1 MAFTVTYNGNGS
13 TGGSVPVDSTA
24 YASGAQVTVMGNTGG
39 LAKAGAALGFWNTA
53 ADGTGK
59 EFDPGNTFTI
69 SSNVTLYAQWYVT
82 DGLSNGGVTTH
93 YTFSYHENLKGPA
106 GPEPARLNSVIQACE
121 TDYTLMSR
129 WFGSTGVT
137 GMKVQVTPRSNGA
150 HWFGSNSSSTVRLY
164 PGGAS
169 YTNDPVYLRYLM
181 VSEVT
186 EIFMMNQAAGWFQGG
201 DEGSKGEGLSRF
213 LGARFLDVNGFAE
226 LQLRTDY
233 GTARLWLNSPRDDF
247 VNNAP
252 DDAGYDKVNGCTALF
267 IWYLFAQLGFSETQI
282 VGAASA
288 TLAAVYRKLTGDT
301 GDPFPFFKSL
311 LDFYYPST
319 SSSAIAGPNPDN
331 PWPLTFTS
339 FWVDKSTFGRDEV
352 TDATTPPGNGSFP
365 NSLWLVVE
373 GLNQQALLGP
383 ATITL
388 SGGATTFHQ
397 MRIVPDQG
405 GAEYQFPSQ
414 PLVPQRVRFPYD
426 VDFNVSDLAFFP
438 MPNGTPITL
447 ELDGAFALGGNTARA
462 ATILELTGGA
472 DPYFTNVN
480 PALGNVSY
488 LSQDLR
494 VFTATPAVNSHP
506 VPGGPAFGTDSVA
519 GAYAYIQALIN
530 TLNASY
536 GNPAGVDP
544 FDPAS
549 NVIPG
554 QAGALTGDSS
564 VTPFSDSHANYNFAV
579 ARVRLRGGQGYSASG
594 VKVFFRLWAT
604 QTTDTDYEPGTTYL
618 SHNDASGL
626 PTWPLAPSA
635 SQTVPMFATS
645 SSPDLA
651 DPNNLEYGAA
661 GINNQRITVAAGD
674 GQWAYFG
681 CFLDVYDLANV
692 VNGAPIQSLL
702 TGTHH
707 CLVAQVAYDPAP
719 IINANGV
726 TASPGTS
733 DKLAQRNLQVTHS
746 DNPGSAATH
755 LIPQTF
761 DLRPTADIGPPA
773 GTLATY
779 PDELMIDWGN
789 TPVTSTASIYWP
801 QVLAAEVI
809 AIASA
814 LYSSHQFSAADPHT
828 IQCPV
833 TGGVTYLPIPQGTG
847 QSLAGLLTV
856 DLPPT
861 VVAGQEFDVVL
872 RRVSSR
878 QPIQLQLADG
888 QPGEAGRPADAAPP
902 AGSRRRRTEGQL
914 DTPIARRH
922 HVPQETNW
930 RYVTGSF
937 QVKIPVSKAT
947 TILPAERDTLAI
959 FKWRLLQT
967 SPASRWYPV
976 LQRYVDLVAAR
987 VAGLGGDPG
996 AIAPSPDGAPQPS
1009 PGKPSRTTTGRV
1021 LEVRYDC
1028 AGHIDAFV
1036 LGTCCGRTE
1045 FRASEP
1051 GLGRILLQAM
1061 RHGLRVTVTTCPDEP
1076 RHIESLSVGP

>member
-24 YASGAQVTVMGNTGG
+24 YANGAQVTVQGNSGS
-39 LAKAGAALGFWNTA
+39 LAKAGATFGFWNTA
-53 ADGTGK
+53 ADGTGT
-59 EFDPGNTFTI
+59 EYDPGDKFAIT
-69 SSNVTLYAQWYVT
+69 SNVTLYAQWYVT

-93 YTFSYHENLKGPA
+93 YTFSYNENLKSPA

-121 TDYTLMSR
+121 TDYDLMSG

-150 HWFGSNSSSTVRLY
+150 HWFGGSGSSTVRLY

-169 YTNDPVYLRYLM
+169 YTDDPVYLRYLM
-181 VSEVT
+181 VSEIT
-186 EIFMMNQAAGWFQGG
+186 EIFMLNQNAGWFQGG

-233 GTARLWLNSPRDDF
+233 GTARLWLNSPRGDY

-252 DDAGYDKVNGCTALF
+252 DDNGYDAVNGCTALF
-267 IWYLFAQLGFSETQI
+267 IWYLFTQFGFSETQI
-282 VGAASA
+282 VAAAAS
-288 TLAAVYRKLTGDT
+288 TLAGVYRNLTGDP
-301 GDPFPFFKSL
+301 GDPFPFFKNL

-319 SSSAIAGPNPDN
+319 TSSAIAGPNPDN
-331 PWPLTFTS
+331 PWPLTLAS

-352 TDATTPPGNGSFP
+352 TDATTPPNNGSFP
-365 NSLWLVVE
+365 NSLWLVVD
-373 GLNQQALLGP
+373 GLNRQVLGA
-383 ATITL
+383 ATPTL
-388 SGGATTFHQ
+388 SGSATTFHH
-397 MRIVPDQG
+397 MGVPSDPV
-405 GAEYQFPSQ
+405 GAEYEFPTK
-414 PLVPQRVRFPYD
+414 PLLPQRVRFPYD
-426 VDFNVSDLAFFP
+426 VDFTAGDLAFFP
-438 MPNGTPITL
+438 APGAAPITL
-447 ELDGAFALGGNTARA
+447 ELDGAFTLGGNTASA
-462 ATILELTGGA
+462 STILELTGGA

-506 VPGGPAFGTDSVA
+506 VPGGPTFGTDSVA
-519 GAYAYIQALIN
+519 GAYAYIQALIDSLN
-530 TLNASY
+530 TDY

-554 QAGALTGDSS
+554 QTGALTGDSS
-564 VTPFSDSHANYNFAV
+564 VTPHSGSHANYNFAV
-579 ARVRLRGGQGYSASG
+579 ARVRLRGGQGDTAAG

-604 QTTDTDYEPGTTYL
+604 QTADTDYDPATTYL

-626 PTWPLAPSA
+626 PAWPLAPSA

-645 SSPDLA
+645 SSPNLA
-651 DPNNLEYGAA
+651 DPNNPEYGTA
-661 GINNQRITVAAGD
+661 GINNRTVTIATGD
-674 GQWAYFG
+674 AQWAYFG
-681 CFLDVYDLANV
+681 CFLDVYDPANI
-692 VNGAPIQSLL
+692 VNGAQIQSLL

-707 CLVAQVAYDPAP
+707 CLVAQIAYDPAP
-719 IINANGV
+719 IINANGI

-733 DKLAQRNLQVTHS
+733 DKLAQRNLQITAS
-746 DNPGSAATH
+746 DNPGAAATR

-761 DLRPTADIGPPA
+761 DLRPTANIGPPA
-773 GTLATY
+773 GVLASY

-789 TPVTSTASIYWP
+789 TPANSTASIYWP
-801 QVLAAEVI
+801 QVLAVDVI
-809 AIASA
+809 ATASA
-814 LYSSHQFSAADPHT
+814 LYSSHQLTASDPHT

-833 TGGVTYLPIPQGTG
+833 TAGVTYVPIPQGSG

-856 DLPPT
+856 DLPSA

-872 RRVSSR
+872 RRVRSR
-878 QPIQLQLADG
+878 QPIQLQLAAEEPD
-888 QPGEAGRPADAAPP
+888 EAEPPAAP
-902 AGSRRRRTEGQL
+902 ARRARSRGRRTEGQL
-914 DTPIARRH
+914 DTPIAMKH

-930 RYVTGSF
+930 RYVTGAF
-937 QVKIPVSKAT
+937 QVKIPVSKAPA
-947 TILPAERDTLAI
+947 ILPQERDTLAI

-967 SPASRWYPV
+967 SPTSRWYPV
-976 LQRYVDLVAAR
+976 LQRYVDLVSAR

-996 AIAPSPDGAPQPS
+996 EIVPSPDGAPQPTRE
-1009 PGKPSRTTTGRV
+1009 KPSRTTVGRV

-1028 AGHIDAFV
+1028 AGRMDAFV
-1036 LGTCCGRTE
+1036 LGDCCEHAE

-1051 GLGRILLQAM
+1051 GLSRILLQAM
-1061 RHGLRVTVTTCPDEP
+1061 RHRLRVTVTTCPDEP
-1076 RHIESLSVGP
+1076 HHVESVSVCP

>member
-24 YASGAQVTVMGNTGG
+24 YANGAQVTVEGNSGS
-39 LAKAGAALGFWNTA
+39 LAKAGATFGFWNTA
-53 ADGTGK
+53 ADGTGT
-59 EFDPGNTFTI
+59 EYDPGNKFAIT
-69 SSNVTLYAQWYVT
+69 SNVTLYAQWYLT

-93 YTFSYHENLKGPA
+93 YTFSYNENLKSPA
-106 GPEPARLNSVIQACE
+106 GPEPARLNSVMQACE
-121 TDYTLMSR
+121 TDYGLTSG

-150 HWFGSNSSSTVRLY
+150 HWFGSSGSSTVRLY

-169 YTNDPVYLRYLM
+169 YTDDPVYLRYLM
-181 VSEVT
+181 VSEIT
-186 EIFMMNQAAGWFQGG
+186 EIFMMNQNAGWFQGG

-213 LGARFLDVNGFAE
+213 LGARFLDVSGFAE
-226 LQLRTDY
+226 LPLRSDY
-233 GTARLWLNSPRDDF
+233 GTARLWLNSPRGDY

-252 DDAGYDKVNGCTALF
+252 DDNGYDAVNGCTALF
-267 IWYLFAQLGFSETQI
+267 IWYLFTQLGFSETQI
-282 VGAASA
+282 VAAAAS
-288 TLAAVYRKLTGDT
+288 TLAGVYRNLTGDS
-301 GDPFPFFKSL
+301 GDPFPFFKNL

-319 SSSAIAGPNPDN
+319 TSSAIAGPNPDN
-331 PWPLTFTS
+331 PWPLTFAS

-352 TDATTPPGNGSFP
+352 TDATTPPSTGAFP
-365 NSLWLVVE
+365 NSLWLVVD
-373 GLNQQALLGP
+373 GLNRQVLGA
-383 ATITL
+383 ATPIL
-388 SGGATTFHQ
+388 SGSATAFHH
-397 MRIVPDQG
+397 MTVPPDPA
-405 GAEYQFPSQ
+405 GAEYEFPAK
-414 PLVPQRVRFPYD
+414 PLLPQRVRFPYD
-426 VDFNVSDLAFFP
+426 VDFTAGDLAFFP
-438 MPNGTPITL
+438 APGAAPITL
-447 ELDGAFALGGNTARA
+447 ELDGAFTLGGNTARA
-462 ATILELTGGA
+462 GTILELTGGA

-506 VPGGPAFGTDSVA
+506 VPGGPTFGTDSVA
-519 GAYAYIQALIN
+519 GAYAYAQALIN
-530 TLNASY
+530 SLNADY

-554 QAGALTGDSS
+554 QTGALTGDSS
-564 VTPFSDSHANYNFAV
+564 VTPHSGSHANYNLAV
-579 ARVRLRGGQGYSASG
+579 ARVRLRGGQGDTAAG

-604 QTTDTDYEPGTTYL
+604 QTGDTDYDPATTYL

-626 PTWPLAPSA
+626 PAWPLAPSA

-645 SSPDLA
+645 SSPSLA
-651 DPNNLEYGAA
+651 DPNNPEYGAT
-661 GINNQRITVAAGD
+661 GINNRTVTVAAGD
-674 GQWAYFG
+674 AQWAYFG
-681 CFLDVYDLANV
+681 CFLDVYDSANI
-692 VNGAPIQSLL
+692 VNGAQIQSLL

-707 CLVAQVAYDPAP
+707 CLVAQIAYDPAP
-719 IINANGV
+719 IINANGI

-733 DKLAQRNLQVTHS
+733 DKLAQRNLQITAS
-746 DNPGSAATH
+746 DNPGAAATH

-761 DLRPTADIGPPA
+761 DLRPTANIGPPA
-773 GTLATY
+773 GVLASY

-789 TPVTSTASIYWP
+789 TPARSTASIYWP
-801 QVLAAEVI
+801 QVLAADVI
-809 AIASA
+809 TTASA
-814 LYSSHQFSAADPHT
+814 LYSSHQLTASDPHT

-833 TGGVTYLPIPQGTG
+833 TAGVSYVPIPQGTG

-872 RRVSSR
+872 RRVRSR
-878 QPIQLQLADG
+878 QPIQLELAAEKPD
-888 QPGEAGRPADAAPP
+888 EAGPPAAP
-902 AGSRRRRTEGQL
+902 ARRARSRGRRTEGQL
-914 DTPIARRH
+914 DTPIARKH
-922 HVPQETNW
+922 HVPPETNW
-930 RYVTGSF
+930 RYVTGAF

-947 TILPAERDTLAI
+947 AILPQERDTLAI

-967 SPASRWYPV
+967 SPTSRWYPV

-996 AIAPSPDGAPQPS
+996 AIAPSPDGAPEPTRE
-1009 PGKPSRTTTGRV
+1009 KPSRTTTGRV

-1028 AGHIDAFV
+1028 AGHIEAFV
-1036 LGTCCGRTE
+1036 LGGCCEHAE

-1051 GLGRILLQAM
+1051 GLSRILLQAM
-1061 RHGLRVTVTTCPDEP
+1061 RHRLRVTVTACPGEP
-1076 RHIESLSVGP
+1076 HHVESVSVCP